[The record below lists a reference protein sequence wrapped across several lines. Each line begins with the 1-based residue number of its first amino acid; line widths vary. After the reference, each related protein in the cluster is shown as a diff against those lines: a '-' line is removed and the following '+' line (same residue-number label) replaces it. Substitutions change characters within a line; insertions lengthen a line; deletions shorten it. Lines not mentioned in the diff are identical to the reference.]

1 MTNPFR
7 NEKLPTMK
15 KQILIIA
22 CLLAAVFT
30 VRAQGVI
37 RIGIIGL
44 DTSHSTAFTELLN
57 GTSDDPLVREFEVVA
72 AYPYGS
78 TAIRSSRDRI
88 PGYIETVKKFG
99 VEITAS
105 VAELLDKVDCVLLE
119 TNDGRLHLGQA
130 VEVFRS
136 GKICY
141 IDKPLGATLGE
152 AIAIYEMAERYGA
165 SVFTSSALRYSPQN
179 AALRRGDFGKILGA
193 DCYSPHTVE
202 PTHPDFGFYGIHGV
216 ETLYTLLGTGCEA
229 VSRIHSPMG
238 DIVSGRWN
246 DGRFGTFRAV
256 VKGPAVYGGTAFT
269 EKGTVAAGGYAGYK
283 VLLDEILRYFK
294 SGASPV
300 SKEETLEIFTFMKAS
315 NMSLERGGR
324 TVMMDEAYAEG
335 MKEARRLLEA
345 YDE

>member
-1 MTNPFR
+1 
-7 NEKLPTMK
+7 MK
-15 KQILIIA
+15 KLIITIV
-22 CLLAAVFT
+22 CLLSALFT
-30 VRAQGVI
+30 VRAQEVI

-57 GTSDDPLVREFEVVA
+57 GTSDDPLAREFEVVA

-78 TAIRSSRDRI
+78 TSIPTSRDRI

-99 VEITAS
+99 VEITS
-105 VAELLDKVDCVLLE
+105 SIAELLDKVDCVLLE
-119 TNDGRLHLGQA
+119 TNEGRMNLEQA
-130 VEVFRS
+130 VEGFRS

-152 AIAIYEMAERYGA
+152 AIAIYEMADRYGA

-179 AALRRGDFGKILGA
+179 AALRSGEFGKILGA

-216 ETLYTLLGTGCEA
+216 ETLYTLMGTGCEA

-246 DGRFGTFRAV
+246 DGRLGTFRAV

-283 VLLDEILRYFK
+283 VLLDEILNYFK
-294 SGASPV
+294 SGVSPI

-324 TVMMDEAYAEG
+324 EVTKDEAYAEG
-335 MKEARRLLEA
+335 GKEARQLPEA
-345 YDE
+345 HDK

>member
-130 VEVFRS
+130 V
-136 GKICY
+136 
-141 IDKPLGATLGE
+141 
-152 AIAIYEMAERYGA
+152 
-165 SVFTSSALRYSPQN
+165 SALF
-179 AALRRGDFGKILGA
+179 AAECGAASRRLRQDPGCRLLFAPYGRADASRFRILRHPRRGDAL
-193 DCYSPHTVE
+193 H
-202 PTHPDFGFYGIHGV
+202 
-216 ETLYTLLGTGCEA
+216 
-229 VSRIHSPMG
+229 
-238 DIVSGRWN
+238 
-246 DGRFGTFRAV
+246 
-256 VKGPAVYGGTAFT
+256 
-269 EKGTVAAGGYAGYK
+269 AAGYG
-283 VLLDEILRYFK
+283 L
-294 SGASPV
+294 
-300 SKEETLEIFTFMKAS
+300 
-315 NMSLERGGR
+315 
-324 TVMMDEAYAEG
+324 
-335 MKEARRLLEA
+335 
-345 YDE
+345 

>member
-238 DIVSGRWN
+238 DIVSGRTSRHVPRRRQGP
-246 DGRFGTFRAV
+246 GRLWR
-256 VKGPAVYGGTAFT
+256 YGLYG
-269 EKGTVAAGGYAGYK
+269 EGDRCRGRIRR
-283 VLLDEILRYFK
+283 LQ
-294 SGASPV
+294 GA
-300 SKEETLEIFTFMKAS
+300 
-315 NMSLERGGR
+315 
-324 TVMMDEAYAEG
+324 
-335 MKEARRLLEA
+335 ARRDSPLFQKRCEPRIEGGDPRDLHFHEGFEHEPRTRRTYR
-345 YDE
+345 YDG

>member
-119 TNDGRLHLGQA
+119 TNDLSL
-130 VEVFRS
+130 
-136 GKICY
+136 
-141 IDKPLGATLGE
+141 
-152 AIAIYEMAERYGA
+152 
-165 SVFTSSALRYSPQN
+165 
-179 AALRRGDFGKILGA
+179 
-193 DCYSPHTVE
+193 
-202 PTHPDFGFYGIHGV
+202 IH
-216 ETLYTLLGTGCEA
+216 
-229 VSRIHSPMG
+229 I
-238 DIVSGRWN
+238 
-246 DGRFGTFRAV
+246 
-256 VKGPAVYGGTAFT
+256 
-269 EKGTVAAGGYAGYK
+269 
-283 VLLDEILRYFK
+283 
-294 SGASPV
+294 
-300 SKEETLEIFTFMKAS
+300 
-315 NMSLERGGR
+315 
-324 TVMMDEAYAEG
+324 
-335 MKEARRLLEA
+335 
-345 YDE
+345 

>member
-1 MTNPFR
+1 M
-7 NEKLPTMK
+7 
-15 KQILIIA
+15 
-22 CLLAAVFT
+22 
-30 VRAQGVI
+30 
-37 RIGIIGL
+37 
-44 DTSHSTAFTELLN
+44 
-57 GTSDDPLVREFEVVA
+57 
-72 AYPYGS
+72 
-78 TAIRSSRDRI
+78 
-88 PGYIETVKKFG
+88 KKFG

-246 DGRFGTFRAV
+246 DGRLGTFRAV
-256 VKGPAVYGGTAFT
+256 VKARPSMAVRPLRRRGPLPRADTPATRCCSTRFSAISKAVRAPY
-269 EKGTVAAGGYAGYK
+269 
-283 VLLDEILRYFK
+283 RRRRP
-294 SGASPV
+294 SRS
-300 SKEETLEIFTFMKAS
+300 
-315 NMSLERGGR
+315 SLS
-324 TVMMDEAYAEG
+324 
-335 MKEARRLLEA
+335 
-345 YDE
+345 

>member
-1 MTNPFR
+1 
-7 NEKLPTMK
+7 MK
-15 KQILIIA
+15 KLIITIV
-22 CLLAAVFT
+22 CLLSALFT
-30 VRAQGVI
+30 VRAQEVI

-57 GTSDDPLVREFEVVA
+57 GTSDDPLAREFEVVA

-78 TAIRSSRDRI
+78 TSIPTSRDRI

-99 VEITAS
+99 VEITS
-105 VAELLDKVDCVLLE
+105 SIAELLDKVDCVLLE
-119 TNDGRLHLGQA
+119 TNDGRMHLEQA

-152 AIAIYEMAERYGA
+152 AIAIYEMADRYGA

-179 AALRRGDFGKILGA
+179 AALRSGEFGKILGA

-202 PTHPDFGFYGIHGV
+202 HTHPDFGFYGIHGV
-216 ETLYTLLGTGCEA
+216 ETLYTLMGTGCEA

-246 DGRFGTFRAV
+246 DGRLGTFRAV

-269 EKGTVAAGGYAGYK
+269 ETGPVAAGGDAGDT
-283 VLLDEILRYFK
+283 VLLDESVTCFK
-294 SGASPV
+294 SGVSPI

-324 TVMMDEAYAEG
+324 EVTMDEAYAEG
-335 MKEARRLLEA
+335 EKEARKLLKA
-345 YDE
+345 YDK

>member
-1 MTNPFR
+1 
-7 NEKLPTMK
+7 MK
-15 KQILIIA
+15 KLIFTIA
-22 CLLAAVFT
+22 GLLVACFT
-30 VRAQGVI
+30 AQAQEVI

-57 GTSDDPLVREFEVVA
+57 GTSDDPLVKEFEVVA

-78 TAIRSSRDRI
+78 TTIPSSRDRI
-88 PGYIETVKKFG
+88 PGYIETVKNFG
-99 VEITAS
+99 VEITES
-105 VAELLDKVDCVLLE
+105 IAELLDKVDCVLLE
-119 TNDGRLHLGQA
+119 TNDGRLHLEQA

-152 AIAIYEMAERYGA
+152 AIAIYEMADRCDA
-165 SVFTSSALRYSPQN
+165 AVFTSSALRYSPQN

-216 ETLYTLLGTGCEA
+216 ETLYTLMGTGCEA
-229 VSRIHSPMG
+229 VTRINSPMG
-238 DIVSGRWN
+238 DIVSGRWS
-246 DGRFGTFRAV
+246 DGRLGTFRAV
-256 VKGPAVYGGTAFT
+256 VEGPAVYGGTAFT

-294 SGASPV
+294 SGVSPV
-300 SKEETLEIFTFMKAS
+300 SKEETIEIFTFMKAS

-324 TVMMDEAYAEG
+324 TVTMDEAYAEG
-335 MKEARRLLEA
+335 VKEARKLLKT
-345 YDE
+345 YDK

>member
-216 ETLYTLLGTGCEA
+216 ETL
-229 VSRIHSPMG
+229 
-238 DIVSGRWN
+238 
-246 DGRFGTFRAV
+246 
-256 VKGPAVYGGTAFT
+256 
-269 EKGTVAAGGYAGYK
+269 
-283 VLLDEILRYFK
+283 
-294 SGASPV
+294 
-300 SKEETLEIFTFMKAS
+300 
-315 NMSLERGGR
+315 
-324 TVMMDEAYAEG
+324 
-335 MKEARRLLEA
+335 
-345 YDE
+345 

>member
-1 MTNPFR
+1 MPPRRGLHRTGP
-7 NEKLPTMK
+7 
-15 KQILIIA
+15 
-22 CLLAAVFT
+22 
-30 VRAQGVI
+30 GVI

-72 AYPYGS
+72 AYPHGS

-152 AIAIYEMAERYGA
+152 AHRHLRDGRTLRCERLHLFG
-165 SVFTSSALRYSPQN
+165 SALF
-179 AALRRGDFGKILGA
+179 AAECGAASRRLRQDPGCRLLFAPYGRADASRFRILRHPRRGDAL
-193 DCYSPHTVE
+193 H
-202 PTHPDFGFYGIHGV
+202 
-216 ETLYTLLGTGCEA
+216 
-229 VSRIHSPMG
+229 
-238 DIVSGRWN
+238 
-246 DGRFGTFRAV
+246 
-256 VKGPAVYGGTAFT
+256 
-269 EKGTVAAGGYAGYK
+269 AAGYG
-283 VLLDEILRYFK
+283 L
-294 SGASPV
+294 
-300 SKEETLEIFTFMKAS
+300 
-315 NMSLERGGR
+315 
-324 TVMMDEAYAEG
+324 
-335 MKEARRLLEA
+335 
-345 YDE
+345 